1 MSTTLLKTKLF
12 LPPVRPDRVQRTR
25 LLTRLDDILRP
36 GVRLLMI
43 SAPAGFGKTSLLAE
57 WLHQRGK
64 PAAWVSLDAADNA
77 PGTFIAYLLAAI
89 EHARSGL
96 IPETKLMVNAPAP
109 APASAI
115 LATLVNELS
124 AVDPSDPLILA
135 LDDFQFITSPEVRDA
150 LAFLL
155 EHCPYGLRLAIA
167 TRADPQLP
175 LARLRGRGQL
185 VELRAAD
192 LRFNQV
198 EAAEFLQHGMGWRL
212 SSSTASELVATLTA
226 RTEGWIAGLQM
237 AALAVQSAPDQD
249 SEEFIRS
256 FSGSNRYV
264 LDYLAEEI
272 LENLPEETVRFLLQT
287 SILNRFNANLCAS
300 VTGQSADQCRGVI
313 EKLDHANLFLVSL
326 DDERQWF
333 RYHHLFADLLRVR
346 LKQSTGG
353 QILDLYCRAATWF
366 EANQLASEAI
376 QYALAGGDFDYAA
389 QLVERHTLNLF
400 VRGELH
406 QLLRWIAM
414 LPEELSAKRPWLCVY
429 RAYIGVFSG
438 DVGQVASLLE
448 QAKANL
454 HHLPEEERQVVEG
467 HCAVIRCHLA
477 VVQNDLEKPFA
488 YAREAREKLPDTAV
502 WSLGVAEWSV
512 GYAHRVLSH
521 LPEAEAC
528 FERVLRA
535 HRLDGNPWGFSMAT
549 TDLGLTL
556 RVQGRLREAL
566 AVYRTGL
573 AFAQSHGASKLGYIG
588 RLLTAYGAALYEK
601 NDLDSA
607 RAYLEEAVELNNQ
620 WRNPNHLVF
629 AYLNLSRVVAAQGDF
644 QRAGEL
650 LETAGQ
656 VLRDSAV
663 VASLMRGYQAARL
676 TLGLAQGQP
685 PPVGGALENLIQDAL
700 AEVVNACPEQ
710 QPFNEVREM
719 RQSLLAR
726 VLIAQQRFS
735 EAISLL
741 ACMKSVAQ
749 TNGRVHPLL
758 ESQLLWAFAC
768 YGMREPQRALALFD
782 EAAALA
788 APEGYL
794 RTFLDAA
801 PLLPGALS
809 ALARAARRKPSPI
822 LREFLDTILAAL
834 PGDAQEQPVETAEV
848 PALNFQS
855 SLVEHLT
862 EREIEIL
869 VLLAEGLTNPQIA
882 ERLIISAGTVK
893 AHTASIFRKL
903 DVANRTQAVTR
914 ARTLGLMKK

>member
-1 MSTTLLKTKLF
+1 MPTTLLTTKLF
-12 LPPVRPDRVQRTR
+12 LPPVRPDRVQRAR
-25 LLTRLDDILRP
+25 LLTRLDDLLRP
-36 GVRLLMI
+36 GARLLLI

-64 PAAWVSLDAADNA
+64 PAAWVSLDTGDNA
-77 PGTFIAYLLAAI
+77 PGAFMAYLLAAI
-89 EHARSGL
+89 ERARPGL
-96 IPETKLMVNAPAP
+96 IPETRLMVNVAAPAP
-109 APASAI
+109 GSAI

-155 EHCPYGLRLAIA
+155 EHCPFGLRLAIA

-198 EAAEFLQHGMGWRL
+198 EAAEFLQNGMGLHL
-212 SSSTASELVATLTA
+212 SPSAASELVATLTA

-237 AALAVQSAPDQD
+237 AALAVQSAPEQD
-249 SEEFIRS
+249 SEEFIRA

-272 LENLPEETVRFLLQT
+272 LENLPEDTVRFLLHT
-287 SILNRFNANLCAS
+287 SILNRFNADLCAS
-300 VTGQSADQCRGVI
+300 ITGQSADQCRVVI
-313 EKLDHANLFLVSL
+313 ENLDHANLFLVSL
-326 DDERQWF
+326 DDAHQWF

-346 LKQSTGG
+346 LKQTAGG
-353 QILDLYCRAATWF
+353 QISELYCRAAAWF
-366 EANQLASEAI
+366 EANHLVSEAI
-376 QYALAGGDFDYAA
+376 QYALAGGDFERAA
-389 QLVERHTLNLF
+389 QLVEQHTLALF
-400 VRGELH
+400 IRGELH

-438 DVGQVASLLE
+438 NTAQVEPLLA
-448 QAKANL
+448 QAEANL
-454 HHLPEEERQVVEG
+454 YLLPPEDRKTVEG

-477 VVQNDLEKPFA
+477 VVQNDIEKPFA
-488 YAREAREKLPDTAV
+488 FACEAREKLPETAV

-535 HRLDGNPWGFSMAT
+535 HRLDGNTWGFSMAT

-573 AFAQSHGASKLGYIG
+573 AFAQAHGASKLGYIG
-588 RLLTAYGAALYEK
+588 RMLTAYGAALYEK
-601 NDLDSA
+601 NELESA

-629 AYLNLSRVVAAQGDF
+629 SYLNLSRVVAAQGDF

-663 VASLMRGYQAARL
+663 VASLMHGFQAARVI
-676 TLGLAQGQP
+676 LGLAQGQP
-685 PPVGGALENLIQDAL
+685 PPVGEALENLIQAAL
-700 AEVVNACPEQ
+700 AEVGNGCPEQ
-710 QPFNEVREM
+710 QPFNEGREM

-735 EAISLL
+735 EAVRLL
-741 ACMKSVAQ
+741 ACMQSAAQ
-749 TNGRVHPLL
+749 ANGRIHPLL
-758 ESQLLWAFAC
+758 ESQLLWALAC
-768 YGMREPQRALALFD
+768 YGMREPERALALFD

-788 APEGYL
+788 AAEGYL

-801 PLLPGALS
+801 PLLPGALR
-809 ALARAARRKPSPI
+809 ALAYAARRKPSPI
-822 LREFLDTILAAL
+822 LREFLDTVLAAL
-834 PGDAQEQPVETAEV
+834 PGDAQEQSVEAAV
-848 PALNFQS
+848 VQAVNHQS
-855 SLVEHLT
+855 ALVEHLT
-862 EREIEIL
+862 EREVEVL